1 MYFLL
6 FGFWVLLNG
15 KWTTEIAVVG
25 VIVCAALYAFMC
37 AFMGYSPRQEWKIA
51 RRLPKIVGYF
61 FYLIKEVFLSAWAT
75 MKLIWS
81 PEKEIEP
88 RVTSFHTHLRTD
100 AGKVVLAN
108 SITMTPG
115 TITVDVQDDLF
126 LIHCLDD
133 SFDVG
138 TEGFE
143 MENRVMKIEGGHAAA
158 AAASPVAE
166 PAEEA
171 SPSAQEAATPAMSR
185 EEADQD
191 E

>member
-37 AFMGYSPRQEWKIA
+37 MFMGYSPKKEWQLA
-51 RRLPKIVGYF
+51 LRLPRIIGYF
-61 FYLIKEVFLSAWAT
+61 FYLVGEIFKSAWGT
-75 MKLIWS
+75 MVLIWS
-81 PEKEIEP
+81 PKQEIQP
-88 RVTSFHTHLRTD
+88 RVTSFHTRLKTD

-126 LIHCLDD
+126 LIHCLDET
-133 SFDVG
+133 FDVG

-143 MENRVMKIEGGHAAA
+143 MEDRIALVENPKLAKEGA
-158 AAASPVAE
+158 
-166 PAEEA
+166 
-171 SPSAQEAATPAMSR
+171 
-185 EEADQD
+185 QD